1 MQDTFFFSSC
11 FKSYIESLL
20 KEKRHAGYQYDTEE
34 YMLHRFDRFCE
45 EHGIME
51 AVITKK
57 LADQW
62 GELRGTEGKVT
73 QTRRISVLRQ
83 LCLYMQASGIQCYI
97 PRSFSHKSG
106 SIAYVLTKEE
116 IISFFEQVD
125 GYRPALNSAVF
136 LRMSLEYKVLFRLI
150 LCCGL
155 RVSEARKLSLDM
167 VDMKN
172 GMLKICHS
180 KGSND
185 RIVYM
190 SDDLRK
196 LCIEYRNLIETR
208 FHIISKLFFPARD
221 SQKAFEVASI
231 GMQFQ
236 RFWGKVPYAEN
247 QLSHPTVHSLRH
259 TFVVRR
265 MNQWMQD
272 GIRLEEMMPYLS
284 KYLGHSSVDHTF
296 YYYHLVES
304 SFKIVR
310 EKDVSSDMIIP
321 EAEDYEYEK

>member
-1 MQDTFFFSSC
+1 MQDTFVFSSC
-11 FKSYIESLL
+11 FKPYIESLL
-20 KEKRHAGYQYDTEE
+20 KEKRQAGYQYDTAE
-34 YMLHRFDRFCE
+34 YMLHRFDCFCV
-45 EHGIME
+45 EHGITE
-51 AVITKK
+51 AVVTKK
-57 LADQW
+57 LSDKW
-62 GELRGTEGKVT
+62 GELRDTESKIT
-73 QTRRISVLRQ
+73 QTGRISVLRQ

-116 IISFFEQVD
+116 ITSFFEQVD
-125 GYRPALNSAVF
+125 AYRPALGSAVF
-136 LRMSLEYKVLFRLI
+136 LRLSLEYKVLFRLI

-172 GMLKICHS
+172 GILKICHS

-185 RIVYM
+185 RLVYM

-208 FHIISKLFFPARD
+208 FHITSKWFFPARD
-221 SQKAFEVASI
+221 PQKVFEVASI
-231 GMQFQ
+231 GRQFQ
-236 RFWGKVPYAEN
+236 RSWGKVPYAGN
-247 QLSHPTVHSLRH
+247 QLFHPTVHSLRH

-265 MNQWMQD
+265 MNQWMQE

-284 KYLGHSSVDHTF
+284 KYLGHSSVDDTF

-304 SFKIVR
+304 SFRIIR

-321 EAEDYEYEK
+321 EAEDSEHEE